1 MTYALTGIFAAFALS
16 RASAKSPFV
25 SSGLRLWTR
34 VKRREG
40 CTPDGL
46 CPLVLRIYDQPAL
59 DLHVIEGD
67 DVKAEGDL
75 DIAPNTATLM

>member
-1 MTYALTGIFAAFALS
+1 MTYALTGIFAPFALA

-46 CPLVLRIYDQPAL
+46 CPLVLIYSQPARH
-59 DLHVIEGD
+59 LHVVEGN

-75 DIAPNTATLM
+75 DIAPMLQP